1 MLKLFVTNV
10 HDAAPGVRQISLA
23 DKDTLLPGYS
33 AGAHIKIDVPG
44 VGLREY
50 SLINL
55 DPDCATQDGVM
66 SYDLGVRLEDD
77 STGGSVFMHGLTP
90 GAQVMCESPSNDF
103 GLQENPNPLLIAG
116 GIGITPIATMAAYL
130 AGQGVPFDLHY
141 SGRAQG
147 SLAFLDDLQKI
158 AGNRLTT
165 HYDNTET
172 ALDLAGLLGATSPAR
187 DVYVCGPKGMIEATK
202 TAAVQ
207 AGFAADKIHFELFS
221 RATPQTGDVAFEVE
235 IATTGEVHTIPADQ
249 SIIEALEAAGM
260 DLMYDCQR
268 GDCGICQ
275 VDVLSGLPDHRDV
288 VLSHDEKATGDV
300 MQICV
305 SRAKSNR
312 LVLDI

>member
-1 MLKLFVTNV
+1 MLRLSVTNV
-10 HDAAPGVRQISLA
+10 DDAAPGVRQISLA

-55 DPDCATQDGVM
+55 DPDRETQDGVT

-77 STGGSVFMHGLTP
+77 STGGSVFMHALTR
-90 GAQVMCESPSNDF
+90 GDQVTCEPPRNDF
-103 GLQENPNPLLIAG
+103 PLAGNPNPLLIAG

-130 AGQGVPFDLHY
+130 AGQGVSFDLHY
-141 SGRAQG
+141 SGREQG
-147 SLAFLDDLQKI
+147 SLAFLDALTKI
-158 AGNRLTT
+158 AGNHLTT

-172 ALDLAGLLGATSPAR
+172 ALDLAGLLRTTSPTR
-187 DVYVCGPKGMIEATK
+187 DIYVCGPKGMIEATK
-202 TAAVQ
+202 TAAAQ
-207 AGFAADKIHFELFS
+207 AGFAADRIHFELFA

-235 IATTGEVHTIPADQ
+235 IASTGDVYTIPADQ
-249 SIIEALEAAGM
+249 SIIEALEAAGL

-275 VDVLSGLPDHRDV
+275 VDVLSGVPDHRDV
-288 VLSHDEKATGDV
+288 VLSDDEKSAGDV

-305 SRAKSNR
+305 SRARSKR
-312 LVLDI
+312 LVLDL